1 MQGMVPLKKQSKK
14 KQREF
19 WERQRGDWQG
29 LCPVTRIVPS
39 KKTYQRKKGRQLL
52 RQERGWP
59 DE

>member
-19 WERQRGDWQG
+19 WERQRGDGQA

-39 KKTYQRKKGRQLL
+39 TKTYPRKKDRQLL
-52 RQERGWP
+52 RREGDWQNE
-59 DE
+59 

>member
-1 MQGMVPLKKQSKK
+1 MVPLKKQSKK

-39 KKTYQRKKGRQLL
+39 KKTYQRKKDRQFL
-52 RQERGWP
+52 RREGGWK

>member
-29 LCPVTRIVPS
+29 LCPVPS
-39 KKTYQRKKGRQLL
+39 KKTYRRKKDRQLL
-52 RQERGWP
+52 RRERGWP

>member
-1 MQGMVPLKKQSKK
+1 MQGMVPLKKQNKK

-19 WERQRGDWQG
+19 WKRQRGDWQG

-39 KKTYQRKKGRQLL
+39 KKTYLRKKGRQLL
-52 RQERGWP
+52 RREGRWQ

>member
-29 LCPVTRIVPS
+29 LCPVTRIVPN
-39 KKTYQRKKGRQLL
+39 KKTYQRKKRPAASPPGRGLA
-52 RQERGWP
+52 G
-59 DE
+59 